1 MDTLKVKNFGPIQE
15 ANVTFG
21 DLTFLVGPQA
31 SGKSIFL
38 QLLKLLEDR
47 DFIRKTLEDYNFV
60 WNGSANNIFDLYY
73 GDGMDFLWD
82 LHTEVTYKNKAIH
95 LKYFFENKEAQS
107 GEEHI
112 FYVPAQRV
120 LSVSDGRPKNFME
133 FDNSAPFVLKYFS
146 EFLRRTLSFKS
157 GEQEKQFPNPQKLIE
172 PINNSIKENIYQE
185 GEILYDAR
193 RGQKKFSLQLN
204 KMNLSFMTWSSGQK
218 EYLPL
223 LLSCYWLM
231 ENKSLPA
238 DIKTV
243 IIEEPE
249 MGLHPQAIKTILLQV
264 IELLSKGYKVIISTH
279 STVFLEFAWA
289 FQYLKKAKA
298 PVQAFYELFDLPKST
313 DTKNLFKNILDKK
326 LNTYYFDRKNDKV
339 IVRDI
344 SSLDAGSEH
353 VEVSE
358 WGGLSSFAGKAGDI
372 ISKYFVDAE

>member
-21 DLTFLVGPQA
+21 DLTFLIGPQA

-60 WNGSANNIFDLYY
+60 WNGTANNIFDLYY

-82 LHTEVTYKNKAIH
+82 LHTHVTYNSKQIH
-95 LKYFFENKEAQS
+95 LKYFFENNELQS
-107 GEEHI
+107 SPEHI
-112 FYVPAQRV
+112 FYIPAQRV
-120 LSVSDGRPKNFME
+120 LSVSDGRPKNFNE
-133 FDNSAPFVLKYFS
+133 FDNSSPFVLKYFS

-157 GEQEKQFPNPQKLIE
+157 GDQEKQFPNPQKLIE
-172 PINNSIKENIYQE
+172 AISNSIKENIYQE

-193 RGQKKFSLQLN
+193 RGQKKFSLQLS

-231 ENKSLPA
+231 ETKSLHT

-249 MGLHPQAIKTILLQV
+249 MGLHPQAIKTIVLQV
-264 IELLSKGYKVIISTH
+264 LDLISRGYKVIISTH

-289 FQYLKKAKA
+289 FQYLKKANA
-298 PVQAFYELFDLPKST
+298 PEGAFLELFDLPQSP
-313 DTKNLFKNILDKK
+313 DTKGLFRNILAKT

-339 IVRDI
+339 TVKDI
-344 SSLDAGSEH
+344 SSLDAGSDHIE
-353 VEVSE
+353 ESE
-358 WGGLSSFAGKAGDI
+358 WGGLSSFAGRAGDI